1 MSLTENILK
10 LALNFIEQKLK
21 HQNIVIERP

>member
-21 HQNIVIERP
+21 QQNIVIERP